1 MPYNIT
7 NLTLREIRALRKST
21 DFLPITGVDA
31 IFIGTIQVK
40 LNQKIESIE
49 HQLDEENINIYYHSH
64 SDIVLYR
71 ELPWHFT
78 NYWLVNR

>member
-49 HQLDEENINIYYHSH
+49 HQLDEENINIS
-64 SDIVLYR
+64 SPSIKQGK
-71 ELPWHFT
+71 PK
-78 NYWLVNR
+78 